1 MSRCSSHVS
10 AVHVLRHTFA
20 TRMCESGLNVKVV
33 QSVLG
38 HADVTT
44 TLQIYVTVSNE
55 MKKREILT
63 YSNYIR
69 AGERQVQNI

>member
-1 MSRCSSHVS
+1 MFQLSCTAAYFCNAYV
-10 AVHVLRHTFA
+10 
-20 TRMCESGLNVKVV
+20 ESGLNVKVV

-55 MKKREILT
+55 MKKEESPLT

-69 AGERQVQNI
+69 TGERQVQNI